1 MNRREGTRVTPT
13 GSSTYYQRWSP
24 DHTPPRAVLVVV
36 HGFGEHSELYRHLAE
51 YFVDRGYEVFALDLR
66 GHGRSAGARGFIRR
80 WSEYR
85 EDVDTL
91 MTLAEESAPSLPVFL
106 VGHSMGGLIAIEYA
120 LHYPKR
126 LAGVIAMGPA
136 LGEIGVSRFLLRLSR
151 LLSRVWPRFGLDTGL
166 DSANMSR
173 DPKVVERL
181 DADPMAHGRGTA
193 RLGTEVVDTIARV
206 RQRADDLR
214 VPILL
219 QHGEDDKVA
228 LPDGTRW
235 FFDRVGHPDKT
246 LKTYPGGYH
255 NLFVDINWKEV
266 LADID
271 TWVSERLPQKEE
283 PSEGRKS

>member
-1 MNRREGTRVTPT
+1 MNRVEGTLVTPS

-24 DHTPPRAVLVVV
+24 DTNPAGARLVVV

-51 YFVDRGYEVFALDLR
+51 FFVDRSYEVLALDLR
-66 GHGRSAGARGFIRR
+66 GHGRSAGPRGFIRN
-80 WSEYR
+80 WDEYR

-91 MTLAEESAPSLPVFL
+91 MKVAGDAVPALPAFL

-120 LHYPKR
+120 LHYPGR
-126 LAGVIAMGPA
+126 LAGVVAMGPA
-136 LGEIGVSRFLLRLSR
+136 LGDIGVSRFLLG
-151 LLSRVWPRFGLDTGL
+151 LSRVMSKVWPGFALDTGL
-166 DSANMSR
+166 ESASMSR

-181 DADPMAHGRGTA
+181 DADPMTHGRGTA

-206 RQRADDLR
+206 RRRAGELK

-219 QHGEDDKVA
+219 QHGEDDRVA

-235 FFDRVGHPDKT
+235 FFERVTHPDKE

-255 NLFVDINWKEV
+255 NLFIDINWREV
-266 LADID
+266 LRDID
-271 TWVSERLPQKEE
+271 EWISRRL
-283 PSEGRKS
+283 

>member
-1 MNRREGTRVTPT
+1 MNRTEGTLVTPT
-13 GSSTYYQRWSP
+13 GSTIFYQSWSP
-24 DHTPPRAVLVVV
+24 DSALPRAALAVV
-36 HGFGEHSELYRHLAE
+36 HGFGEHSELYRHLAD
-51 YFVDRGYEVFALDLR
+51 YFVDRGYEVYALDLR
-66 GHGRSAGARGFIRR
+66 GHGRSAGARGFIRK
-80 WSEYR
+80 WEEYR

-91 MTLAEESAPSLPVFL
+91 VKVARESLPSLPVYL
-106 VGHSMGGLIAIEYA
+106 IGHSMGGLIAIEYA
-120 LHYPKR
+120 LHCPEQ
-126 LAGVIAMGPA
+126 LAGVVAMGPA

-151 LLSRVWPRFGLDTGL
+151 VLSRVWPGFGLDTGL

-181 DADPMAHGRGTA
+181 DSDPMAHGRGTA

-206 RQRADDLR
+206 RQRAGDLS

-219 QHGEDDKVA
+219 QHGDDDKVA

-255 NLFVDINWKEV
+255 NLFIDINWREV
-266 LADID
+266 LQDID
-271 TWVSERLPQKEE
+271 DWVKRRLP
-283 PSEGRKS
+283 PSTRVS

>member
-1 MNRREGTRVTPT
+1 MNRVEGTLVTPS

-24 DHTPPRAVLVVV
+24 DTNPAGARLVVV

-51 YFVDRGYEVFALDLR
+51 FFVDRSYEVLALDLR
-66 GHGRSAGARGFIRR
+66 GHGRSAGPRGFIRN
-80 WSEYR
+80 WDEYR

-91 MTLAEESAPSLPVFL
+91 MKVDGDAIPPLPAFL

-120 LHYPKR
+120 LHYPGR
-126 LAGVIAMGPA
+126 LAGVVAMGPA
-136 LGEIGVSRFLLRLSR
+136 LGDIGVSPFLLRLSR
-151 LLSRVWPRFGLDTGL
+151 VMSKVWPGFALDTGL
-166 DSANMSR
+166 DSASMSR

-181 DADPMAHGRGTA
+181 DADPMTHGRGTA

-206 RQRADDLR
+206 RRRAGELK

-219 QHGEDDKVA
+219 QHGEDDRVA

-235 FFDRVGHPDKT
+235 FFERITHPDKE

-255 NLFVDINWKEV
+255 NLFIDINWREV
-266 LADID
+266 LRDID
-271 TWVSERLPQKEE
+271 EWISRRL
-283 PSEGRKS
+283 